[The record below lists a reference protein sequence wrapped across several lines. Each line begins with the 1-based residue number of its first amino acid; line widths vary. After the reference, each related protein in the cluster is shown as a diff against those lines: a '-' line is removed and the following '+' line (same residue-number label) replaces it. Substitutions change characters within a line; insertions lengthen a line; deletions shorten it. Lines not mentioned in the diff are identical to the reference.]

1 MRTTLALAAAILLAS
16 PVAFTG
22 CDRTA
27 ETTSVSKDVAPDGS
41 TKVTEKKQ
49 TTDLNNGATVT
60 EKKSETVVNH

>member
-1 MRTTLALAAAILLAS
+1 MSLALMAAILIAS

-27 ETTSVSKDVAPDGS
+27 ETTSVSKDVGPNGD

-49 TTDLNNGATVT
+49 ATNLDTGTTVT